1 MKRNSLII
9 LVVLALMALLISTY
23 SQTPPAGAVKKIPV
37 TSQTLASLQAGKPY
51 VIDLSRKGTVY
62 NVASGVDYNR
72 IQVRNAAG
80 KVMTLND
87 LINKAGSNAK
97 KLGANKPLVL
107 GTVSDLRALNS
118 ARTSPASRGNR
129 VVACDGPVC
138 ICTGDD
144 DCGKLLSPGGGCP
157 EGSYVYCSG
166 SGDSAWCVC
175 IR

>member
-9 LVVLALMALLISTY
+9 LVALALMALLISTY

-72 IQVRNAAG
+72 IQVRNSAG
-80 KVMTLND
+80 KVMTLNA
-87 LINKAGSNAK
+87 LFNKAGSKAK
-97 KLGANKPLVL
+97 MLGTNKPLVF

-118 ARTSPASRGNR
+118 ARPASRGNQ
-129 VVACDGPVC
+129 VVACDGSVC

-166 SGDSAWCVC
+166 SGTSAWCVC